1 MSWNT
6 LVEHHRVLPMTAT
19 GVQVRV
25 ARGNEGRFPASTLGV
40 GHVHDGLGCA
50 KPSPPWTDV
59 PQGVGGGGDIIY
71 NMSYIT

>member
-1 MSWNT
+1 
-6 LVEHHRVLPMTAT
+6 MTAS

-25 ARGNEGRFPASTLGV
+25 AGWNEGRRPASTLGV
-40 GHVHDGLGCA
+40 GHVHDGLGFA

-59 PQGVGGGGDIIY
+59 PRWVGGGGDIIY